1 MADEVRVR
9 IAPSPTGEPHVGTAY
24 IALFNR
30 CLAKSRGGNFILRI
44 EDTDRERSTPESE
57 KSILETLKW
66 LGLDWD
72 EGPDCGGPYGPY
84 RQSERS
90 DIYREHSEILLQK
103 GWAYKCFCTKAE
115 LEAMRAEQMSR
126 KGALGYFGSE
136 SPCRRLT
143 PSEISE
149 KEAKG
154 IPYVIRLKVPQD
166 KPEDEVSFFD
176 HTRKKSISVLSR
188 EIDDQVLIKTDGY
201 PTYHLANVVDDHLM
215 KITVV
220 MRGEEWI
227 SSTYKHILLYRA
239 FGWNPPDFY
248 HLSLLRN
255 ADKNKSKIS
264 KRKNPVSLRWFR
276 AAGYTPGALLNFL
289 ALMGYSRNVEGMTP
303 EEIKK
308 SEIYSMD
315 ELISEFDPERISTTG
330 PAFDYDKL
338 HTMNQEYIQKMTV
351 PEFSSYLQGRSDF
364 LIDYLGALVPH
375 VQKRYKRLERETGF
389 WTDFLFKLH
398 LDYTIDDFAKL
409 GVPAAELAKM
419 LQEVRKLFKN
429 GADSIKSVDQFK
441 ETVGR
446 AMELLKA
453 DSRTLHMAL
462 RLAVM
467 GEADSLPLYE
477 AMEAL
482 GVYRTMNRFEEAA
495 AYLSA
500 RAGK

>member
-1 MADEVRVR
+1 MADEVRLR

-30 CLAKSRGGNFILRI
+30 CFARSRGGRFILRI

-57 KSILETLKW
+57 KSILDTLKW

-72 EGPDCGGPYGPY
+72 EGPDIGGPYGPY

-90 DIYREHSEILLQK
+90 QIYREHSDILLQK
-103 GWAYKCFCTKAE
+103 GWAYKCFCTREE
-115 LEAMRAEQMSR
+115 LGEMRAKQMAR

-136 SPCRRLT
+136 SPCRTLT

-149 KEAKG
+149 REEKG

-166 KPEDEVSFFD
+166 SPGEEVSFFD
-176 HTRKKSISVLSR
+176 HTRKKSISVLCA
-188 EIDDQVLIKTDGY
+188 EVDDQVLLKTDGY

-239 FGWNPPDFY
+239 FGWKSPDFY

-276 AAGYTPGALLNFL
+276 AAGYTPEALLNFL
-289 ALMGYSRNVEGMTP
+289 VLMGYSRNVEGMTA

-308 SEIYSMD
+308 SEIYSME
-315 ELISEFDPERISTTG
+315 ELIAEFDPERISTSG

-338 HTMNQEYIQKMTV
+338 HNMNQDYIQRMTAHD
-351 PEFSSYLQGRSDF
+351 FSSYLQGRAAF
-364 LIDYLGALVPH
+364 LVEYLGALEPH

-389 WTDFLFKLH
+389 WTDFLFKLRI
-398 LDYTIDDFAKL
+398 DYRVEDFAKL
-409 GVPAAELAKM
+409 GLSNAELVKM
-419 LQEVRKLFKN
+419 LQEMRKLFKN
-429 GADSIKSVDQFK
+429 GADVIKSIDQFK
-441 ETVGR
+441 ETVGH
-446 AMELLKA
+446 AVELLKVE
-453 DSRTLHMAL
+453 SRTLHMAL

-482 GVYRTMNRFEEAA
+482 GVYRTMNRLEEAA
-495 AYLSA
+495 AWLSA

>member
-1 MADEVRVR
+1 MAEEIRLR

-30 CLAKSRGGNFILRI
+30 CYAKSRGGRFILRI

-57 KSILETLKW
+57 RSILETLKW
-66 LGLDWD
+66 LGLEWD
-72 EGPDCGGPYGPY
+72 EGPDCGGPFGPY
-84 RQSERS
+84 RQSERYE
-90 DIYREHSEILLQK
+90 IYREHCDMLLQK
-103 GWAYKCFCTKAE
+103 GWAYKCFCTREE
-115 LEAMRAEQMSR
+115 LDSMRAAQMAR
-126 KGALGYFGSE
+126 KGALGYFGCE
-136 SPCRRLT
+136 SPCRNLAPEQIADR
-143 PSEISE
+143 
-149 KEAKG
+149 EAKG
-154 IPYVIRLKVPQD
+154 MPHVVRLKVPHD
-166 KPEDEVSFFD
+166 NPGEEVSFFD
-176 HTRKKSISVLSR
+176 HTRKKKISVLCS
-188 EIDDQVLIKTDGY
+188 EVDDQVLLKTDGY

-227 SSTYKHILLYRA
+227 SSTYKHVLLYRA
-239 FGWNPPDFY
+239 FGWTPPDFY

-264 KRKNPVSLRWFR
+264 KRKNPVSLRWFK
-276 AAGYTPGALLNFL
+276 AAGYTPPALLNFL

-303 EEIKK
+303 EEVKK

-315 ELISEFDPERISTTG
+315 ELIAEFDPERISTSG

-338 HTMNQEYIQKMTV
+338 NTINQEYISTMDAPQ
-351 PEFSSYLQGRSDF
+351 FSAYLSHRSAD
-364 LIDYLGALVPH
+364 LIDYLGPLFPH

-389 WTDFLFKLH
+389 WTDFLFKLR
-398 LDYTIDDFAKL
+398 LDYKVEDFAKL
-409 GVPAAELAKM
+409 GAPNAELAKM
-419 LQEVRKLFKN
+419 LQEIRKIFKS
-429 GADSIKSVDQFK
+429 GADAIKTVEHFK
-441 ETVGR
+441 ETIGK
-446 AMELLKA
+446 AMEALKA

-482 GVYRTMNRFEEAA
+482 GVYRTMNRLEEAA
-495 AYLSA
+495 AFLSA